1 MKDGIAEIIE
11 KASKLKTENEK
22 IAYLQESS
30 KICIPLILMF
40 RLMFDPKVLFDL
52 PEGDPP
58 YKPQPK
64 ESDLQ
69 NYLYHDFRRIKYFI
83 KGQYENIK
91 PIKRE
96 TMFIEFLESMDPDD
110 ALMMLSIK
118 NKKSPYK
125 GITKALI
132 KKTFTEAKD
141 W

>member
-1 MKDGIAEIIE
+1 MKHGIAEIIK
-11 KASKLKTENEK
+11 KASELKTEKEK

-30 KICIPLILMF
+30 KTCIPLILMF

-83 KGQYENIK
+83 ISRIYGSRRCSNDVVYQGEK
-91 PIKRE
+91 
-96 TMFIEFLESMDPDD
+96 ES
-110 ALMMLSIK
+110 LQR
-118 NKKSPYK
+118 YH
-125 GITKALI
+125 
-132 KKTFTEAKD
+132 
-141 W
+141 

>member
-1 MKDGIAEIIE
+1 
-11 KASKLKTENEK
+11 
-22 IAYLQESS
+22 
-30 KICIPLILMF
+30 
-40 RLMFDPKVLFDL
+40 MFDPKVLFDL